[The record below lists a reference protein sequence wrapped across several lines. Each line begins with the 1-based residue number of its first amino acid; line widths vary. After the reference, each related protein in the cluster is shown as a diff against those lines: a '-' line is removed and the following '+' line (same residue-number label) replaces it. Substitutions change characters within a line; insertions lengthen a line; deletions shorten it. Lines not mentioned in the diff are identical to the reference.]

1 VSTTG
6 VLTSVVDSVP
16 CFFSTYPSAWSR
28 NLKLKAHSNSLGLLV
43 DIQDLLGGGGV
54 ERVDSLSNTS
64 TNSFRVVVVESS
76 GNTLLLVDLLGLGNN
91 SVGVLV
97 QFTRNSL
104 VLTDNLASDSVV
116 NTVEEVEESARDA
129 LLFWTS
135 AQAGICTDS
144 VSLRSKSIARWTMW
158 SPRTY
163 P

>member
-1 VSTTG
+1 V
-6 VLTSVVDSVP
+6 
-16 CFFSTYPSAWSR
+16 
-28 NLKLKAHSNSLGLLV
+28 N
-43 DIQDLLGGGGV
+43 IQDLLCGGGV
-54 ERVDSLSNTS
+54 ERVNSLSNTS

-76 GNTLLLVDLLGLGNN
+76 GDTLLLVDLLGLGDNG
-91 SVGVLV
+91 VGVLV

-104 VLTDNLASDSVV
+104 VLTDNLAADSVV

-135 AQAGICTDS
+135 AKAGIDPDS

>member
-1 VSTTG
+1 
-6 VLTSVVDSVP
+6 
-16 CFFSTYPSAWSR
+16 
-28 NLKLKAHSNSLGLLV
+28 V

-54 ERVDSLSNTS
+54 ERVDSLSDTS
-64 TNSFRVVVVESS
+64 SNSFRVVVVESS
-76 GNTLLLVDLLGLGNN
+76 GNTLLLVDLLGLGND

-104 VLTDNLASDSVV
+104 ILTNDLAADSVV
-116 NTVEEVEESARDA
+116 NAIEEVEESARDA

-135 AQAGICTDS
+135 AWVRIRPDKM
-144 VSLRSKSIARWTMW
+144 SLRSKSIARWTMW